1 MKASTLRL
9 VVILIVVA
17 LVASAAGGLWVAEVW
32 QGGEAEIEA
41 TTVVF
46 AIGHGFHYTIPIVME
61 HFGLLGKY
69 SDGGLAIAVEPMTSG
84 IITEGLIAGQLQFAQ
99 RSGPAILK
107 NLDSGAGIKILA
119 SMGIKGHELWTSNP
133 NIKSL
138 EDLRD
143 GVTVAVNNPTSV
155 QAIGLKI
162 ALQRF
167 GRTLDDIEPLYLKH
181 PDAYQL
187 MISGK
192 IDCHYVGAPYS
203 SRYANESEKFHRIA
217 TDVDIFQVTMPG
229 SLLYASTEYVEAN
242 PVVVASVLAAWYE
255 AISWVDANPEAAAR
269 MVAEFYGDPV
279 DTAYQDWQEANMVF
293 DPTFGLE
300 GMEELARLLFDNGVI
315 GKAYKAEEMLFPVG
329 LGGR

>member
-1 MKASTLRL
+1 MRSSKVQVLLAVLFVL
-9 VVILIVVA
+9 AVVA
-17 LVASAAGGLWVAEVW
+17 SSGLTYVLFPRTVVKEV
-32 QGGEAEIEA
+32 ET
-41 TTVVF
+41 TTVIF
-46 AIGHGFHYTIPIVME
+46 AIGHGFHYTMPIVME
-61 HFGLLGKY
+61 HFKLLEMY
-69 SDGGLAIAVEPMTSG
+69 SDGALTLVVEPMTSG

-107 NLDSGAGIKILA
+107 NLDSGADIKILA
-119 SMGIKGHELWTSNP
+119 SMGIKGHELWTSNS

-138 EDLRD
+138 EDLYD

-187 MISGK
+187 MIGGEV
-192 IDCHYVGAPYS
+192 DCHYVGAPFS
-203 SRYANESEKFHRIA
+203 SRYASEPEKFHRVA

-229 SLLYASTEYVEAN
+229 SLLYASSEYVEAN
-242 PVVVASVLAAWYE
+242 PVVVASVLAAWYD
-255 AISWVDANPEAAAR
+255 AISWIDANPEAAAR

-279 DTAYQDWQEANMVF
+279 DTAYQDWQEANMTF

-300 GMEELARLLFDNGVI
+300 GMEALAGLLFDNDVI
-315 GKAYKAEEMLFPVG
+315 SKAYTAEEILFPIG